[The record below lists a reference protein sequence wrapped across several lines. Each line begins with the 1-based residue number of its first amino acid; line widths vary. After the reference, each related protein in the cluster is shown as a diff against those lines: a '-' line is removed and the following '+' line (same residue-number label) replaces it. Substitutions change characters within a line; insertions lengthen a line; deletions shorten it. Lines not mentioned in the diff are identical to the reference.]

1 MHRATATI
9 PSRRSIVLLA
19 GAVFTM
25 LGSDCFD
32 RSPAVTAG
40 VSACNPPGGRIETTS
55 RSDMVT
61 WASGLPYAAADP
73 ARSYVYGFP
82 PGDSVVIESVNSAS
96 VSTLS
101 PSGCVIAR
109 LTSDVARPASGIG
122 VGKNYIWVD
131 SLTGGTQTVIIP
143 EDTTV
148 SITVHAVALH
158 SHNPGDAPIA
168 QVGALGYCGYCDKTA
183 RTWCRAGLDSL
194 GTTSLSALSGLG
206 K

>member
-1 MHRATATI
+1 
-9 PSRRSIVLLA
+9 
-19 GAVFTM
+19 M

-32 RSPAVTAG
+32 RSAAVTAG
-40 VSACNPPGGRIETTS
+40 PNACNPPGGHIESAS
-55 RSDMVT
+55 RSDVVS
-61 WASGLPYAAADP
+61 WASGLPYAAPDP
-73 ARSYVYGFP
+73 ARAYVYGFP
-82 PGDSVVIESVNSAS
+82 PGDSVVIESVNAAS

-109 LTSDVARPASGIG
+109 LTSGVARPASGIG

-131 SLTGGTQTVIIP
+131 SLTGGTKTVIIP

-148 SITVHAVALH
+148 SITVHAVGLH
-158 SHNPGDAPIA
+158 AHTASDPPIA

-194 GTTSLSALSGLG
+194 GTTSLSALSGLT